1 MIFKNSLHFQFHHTL
16 YSILSHF
23 LFFCFFFNLFSIQ
36 LLNKYRFL
44 ITKNSLCSSLLP
56 SNFTPNIISVPK
68 KIYPRYN
75 FLNKEGSS
83 SPKLFYIPSFFH
95 PSSQYKI
102 THLILFQCWS
112 NLIVCFQVVSPQAA
126 ARDVVTHAILAPGVD
141 DRVAGWCT
149 AQQRVAEAASR
160 RRRQHLQPL
169 RLPQHQHESG
179 PQKRHRHLDLPR
191 TDPRCFQ
198 ESNPHNDQTTP
209 TGSGVRWRLSY
220 GVLR

>member
-23 LFFCFFFNLFSIQ
+23 LFFFFLIYSPYNFSINTDSWSPKI
-36 LLNKYRFL
+36 LYALRFFHPTSRL
-44 ITKNSLCSSLLP
+44 TLFQS
-56 SNFTPNIISVPK
+56 PK